1 MTTRTDIHRPSAI
14 VTADYDLIGF
24 MYCGPKEGAVD
35 DKLHVNRF
43 INERGAKFSGHD
55 HGGSCHVCGAHALYL
70 GVFHHRPT
78 NTLICVG
85 ETCADKMDASPLA
98 FRHFHERA
106 KAGIEAFAGKAK
118 ARATLAERGLS
129 DAFDMGGIAG
139 DMVRKLVQYGSLS
152 DKQWAFLGT
161 LVERER
167 ARPAVEAAREAQKEV
182 ARATSRHLGA
192 VGERR
197 SFLVKVV
204 STPKFEGQFGTV
216 VINIC
221 EDLSGNVVIYKGG
234 KTLGEKGQT
243 LTVKATIKAH
253 GEREGVKQTIISRPV
268 AA

>member
-1 MTTRTDIHRPSAI
+1 MTKRTDIHRPSAI

-24 MYCGPKEGAVD
+24 EYRGPKEGAAD
-35 DKLHVNRF
+35 DKIAIRRF
-43 INERGAKFSGHD
+43 LNERGATYSNHE

-85 ETCADKMDASPLA
+85 ETCADKMDADPIA
-98 FRHFHERA
+98 FRSFHERA

-139 DMVRKLVQYGSLS
+139 DIVSKLVAYGSLS

-167 ARPAVEAAREAQKEV
+167 ARPAVEAARAAQQEV
-182 ARATSRHLGA
+182 ARATSRHLGS

-204 STPKFEGQFGTV
+204 ATPSFEGQFGTV
-216 VINIC
+216 VVNIC
-221 EDLSGNVVIYKGG
+221 EDMQGNVVVYKGH
-234 KTLGEKGQT
+234 KVLGEKGSMIN
-243 LTVKATIKAH
+243 VKATIKAH
-253 GEREGVKQTIISRPV
+253 GEREGVKQTIINRPV